1 MSSSTKQ
8 PDSSGCA
15 DNLRPAVTTEDV
27 LSDDQKS
34 LLAGV
39 AAGQTLR
46 TAAERAGVYILD
58 AHGWLKDEVFA
69 QAYATAEAAGT
80 DVIEEEAFRRAVK
93 GVEKPVY
100 RAGEVVGHVADY
112 SDAMLMF
119 IGWVC
124 GCALAWHFVGY
135 DLANWLRLA
144 FAPDMPAPPNLGG
157 TDTLVTVLL
166 SMLGL
171 GGLRTVEKLKGV
183 HRDAWKG

>member
-15 DNLRPAVTTEDV
+15 DNLRPAVTTEDA

-58 AHGWLKDEVFA
+58 AHGWLKDEMFA
-69 QAYATAEAAGT
+69 KAYAAAEAAGT

-119 IGWVC
+119 LLKARRPDRYGP
-124 GCALAWHFVGY
+124 GKADKKGEDTASLAEQ
-135 DLANWLRLA
+135 L
-144 FAPDMPAPPNLGG
+144 NLKA
-157 TDTLVTVLL
+157 T
-166 SMLGL
+166 
-171 GGLRTVEKLKGV
+171 
-183 HRDAWKG
+183 RDAVLGKFLKIADRTKT